1 MTLRTL
7 RRAHKGETEKKYYLL
22 CEKFAYKRKNIY
34 LCSEIDK
41 YRIMLT
47 KDNIQGLSNAEIIRS
62 LGAQYKNYRL
72 RAELTQKEVAEKA
85 GVSLITLRAF
95 ENGKAVNITMGNLL
109 ALLRVIEQL
118 EGITEILPEIPISP
132 YQLLKLQSKQKKR
145 IRHGK

>member
-1 MTLRTL
+1 
-7 RRAHKGETEKKYYLL
+7 
-22 CEKFAYKRKNIY
+22 
-34 LCSEIDK
+34 
-41 YRIMLT
+41 MLT
-47 KDNIQGLSNAEIIRS
+47 KDNIQGLSNAEIIQS
-62 LGAQYKNYRL
+62 LGAQYKTYRL
-72 RAELTQKEVAEKA
+72 RVELTQKEVAEKA

-132 YQLLKLQSKQKKR
+132 YQLLKLHSKQKKR

>member
-1 MTLRTL
+1 M
-7 RRAHKGETEKKYYLL
+7 
-22 CEKFAYKRKNIY
+22 
-34 LCSEIDK
+34 
-41 YRIMLT
+41 
-47 KDNIQGLSNAEIIRS
+47 
-62 LGAQYKNYRL
+62 
-72 RAELTQKEVAEKA
+72 AEKS

-118 EGITEILPEIPISP
+118 EGIIEILPEIPISP

>member
-1 MTLRTL
+1 
-7 RRAHKGETEKKYYLL
+7 
-22 CEKFAYKRKNIY
+22 
-34 LCSEIDK
+34 
-41 YRIMLT
+41 
-47 KDNIQGLSNAEIIRS
+47 
-62 LGAQYKNYRL
+62 
-72 RAELTQKEVAEKA
+72 
-85 GVSLITLRAF
+85 LRAF

>member
-1 MTLRTL
+1 
-7 RRAHKGETEKKYYLL
+7 
-22 CEKFAYKRKNIY
+22 
-34 LCSEIDK
+34 
-41 YRIMLT
+41 MLT
-47 KDNIQGLSNAEIIRS
+47 KDNIQGLSNAEIIQS
-62 LGAQYKNYRL
+62 LGAQYKTYRL
-72 RAELTQKEVAEKA
+72 CAELTQKEVAEKA

>member
-1 MTLRTL
+1 
-7 RRAHKGETEKKYYLL
+7 
-22 CEKFAYKRKNIY
+22 
-34 LCSEIDK
+34 
-41 YRIMLT
+41 
-47 KDNIQGLSNAEIIRS
+47 
-62 LGAQYKNYRL
+62 
-72 RAELTQKEVAEKA
+72 LTQKEVAEKS

>member
-1 MTLRTL
+1 
-7 RRAHKGETEKKYYLL
+7 
-22 CEKFAYKRKNIY
+22 
-34 LCSEIDK
+34 
-41 YRIMLT
+41 MLT
-47 KDNIQGLSNAEIIRS
+47 KDNIPGLSNAEIIRS
-62 LGAQYKNYRL
+62 LGTQYKTYRL

-118 EGITEILPEIPISP
+118 DGITEILPEIPISP

>member
-1 MTLRTL
+1 
-7 RRAHKGETEKKYYLL
+7 
-22 CEKFAYKRKNIY
+22 
-34 LCSEIDK
+34 
-41 YRIMLT
+41 MLT
-47 KDNIQGLSNAEIIRS
+47 KDNIQGFSNAEIIRS

>member
-1 MTLRTL
+1 
-7 RRAHKGETEKKYYLL
+7 
-22 CEKFAYKRKNIY
+22 
-34 LCSEIDK
+34 
-41 YRIMLT
+41 
-47 KDNIQGLSNAEIIRS
+47 
-62 LGAQYKNYRL
+62 
-72 RAELTQKEVAEKA
+72 LTQKEVAEKA